1 VLVYTNGD
9 GIAEQELAGV
19 SSMGIEG
26 MENFQFASV
35 LLNAEKARAIRAA
48 YEQGLSEGRED
59 ALDYT
64 PAALATLPM
73 APFNN
78 STLAVIEAPLEL
90 VARGADGMIRVQAAA
105 LYQYGDNVEGDDY
118 LGTDDSQW
126 LAIAPIP
133 LMHPYYGMEEFT
145 TVPTGGASISLQRG
159 TTPGKLILYYPL
171 NVISESEPG
180 SQFQVLD

>member
-1 VLVYTNGD
+1 
-9 GIAEQELAGV
+9 
-19 SSMGIEG
+19 
-26 MENFQFASV
+26 
-35 LLNAEKARAIRAA
+35 
-48 YEQGLSEGRED
+48 
-59 ALDYT
+59 
-64 PAALATLPM
+64 
-73 APFNN
+73 
-78 STLAVIEAPLEL
+78 
-90 VARGADGMIRVQAAA
+90 
-105 LYQYGDNVEGDDY
+105 